1 MSSFAPKSFTDFL
14 NELKYSQNEYLPL
27 ANFLRPMP
35 KALISWDS
43 NFMLK
48 RNLDDCTLSD
58 SINEWDEVWM
68 RTVWLLAR

>member
-1 MSSFAPKSFTDFL
+1 MSSFAPKSFTDFF
-14 NELKYSQNEYLPL
+14 ELKYSQNEYL

-35 KALISWDS
+35 NALISWDS

-68 RTVWLLAR
+68 RTVWLLAK